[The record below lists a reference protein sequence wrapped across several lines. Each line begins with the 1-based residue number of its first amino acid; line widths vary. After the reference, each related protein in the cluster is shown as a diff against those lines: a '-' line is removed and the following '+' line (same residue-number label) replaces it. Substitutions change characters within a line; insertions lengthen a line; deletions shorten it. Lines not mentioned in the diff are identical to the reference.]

1 MPKSSLVK
9 KATTMTM
16 TKEEAMAMTM
26 VGVAIMMQAM
36 KAERKPV
43 GGKFVRLIF
52 QPCWRWATRHV

>member
-9 KATTMTM
+9 KSATMKM
-16 TKEEAMAMTM
+16 TKVEVMAMMM
-26 VGVAIMMQAM
+26 VGVARMMQAM